1 MKDTTATTESVVIEC
16 DLPDP
21 PEKVWRALTEQDL
34 LGAWLMPNDM
44 RPEVGAQFRFRPGSG
59 EGAAVEC
66 EILAAE
72 PHRILR
78 WRQSERHGTDA
89 EPRSVDSVVSFEL
102 SSIPTGGTHLRLVH
116 DGFESCSSPVVERSV
131 LNKTCAIVVQLEPRR
146 VRAHSRRNKTLPGA
160 RFLAHLRR
168 AA

>member
-1 MKDTTATTESVVIEC
+1 MKDTTGTTESVVIEC

-78 WRQSERHGTDA
+78 WRQRERNDTDA

-102 SSIPTGGTHLRLVH
+102 SRIPTGGTHLRLVH
-116 DGFESCSSPVVERSV
+116 DKFESCSSPVVERSV
-131 LNKTCAIVVQLEPRR
+131 LDETCAIVVQFQPRKLGT
-146 VRAHSRRNKTLPGA
+146 HSRRKKTLAGA
-160 RFLAHLRR
+160 RFLCR

>member
-1 MKDTTATTESVVIEC
+1 MKDNTGTTESVVIEC

-78 WRQSERHGTDA
+78 WRQSERNDTDA
-89 EPRSVDSVVSFEL
+89 EHRSVDSVVSFEL

-116 DGFESCSSPVVERSV
+116 NEFESCSSPVVERAV
-131 LNKTCAIVVQLEPRR
+131 VNKTCASVVQLEPRR
-146 VRAHSRRNKTLPGA
+146 LSAHARRKKVLPSTC
-160 RFLAHLRR
+160 FLAHLRM

>member
-21 PEKVWRALTEQDL
+21 PQKVWRALTEQDL

-78 WRQSERHGTDA
+78 WRQRERNNTDA
-89 EPRSVDSVVSFEL
+89 QSHSVDSVVSFEL
-102 SSIPTGGTHLRLVH
+102 SRIPTGGTHLRLVH
-116 DGFESCSSPVVERSV
+116 DEFESCSSSVVERSV
-131 LNKTCAIVVQLEPRR
+131 LDKTCAIVVQLQPRGLGAR
-146 VRAHSRRNKTLPGA
+146 SRRKQMLAGA
-160 RFLAHLRR
+160 RFLRR

>member
-1 MKDTTATTESVVIEC
+1 MKDTTAMTESVVIEC

-78 WRQSERHGTDA
+78 WRQSERNDTDA
-89 EPRSVDSVVSFEL
+89 RLRSVESVVSFEL

-116 DGFESCSSPVVERSV
+116 DEFESCSSPDVERSD
-131 LNKTCAIVVQLEPRR
+131 LNKTRAIVVQLQPRGLG
-146 VRAHSRRNKTLPGA
+146 AHSRRKQ
-160 RFLAHLRR
+160 RLAGVCSLRR

>member
-1 MKDTTATTESVVIEC
+1 MKDTTGTTESVVIEC

-59 EGAAVEC
+59 VGAAVEC

-78 WRQSERHGTDA
+78 WRQSERNDTDA

-102 SSIPTGGTHLRLVH
+102 SRIPTGGTHLRLVH
-116 DGFESCSSPVVERSV
+116 DEFESCSSPVAGRSV
-131 LNKTCAIVVQLEPRR
+131 LDKTCAMVVQLQPRR
-146 VRAHSRRNKTLPGA
+146 LGAHSRRKKTLADA
-160 RFLAHLRR
+160 RSLRR